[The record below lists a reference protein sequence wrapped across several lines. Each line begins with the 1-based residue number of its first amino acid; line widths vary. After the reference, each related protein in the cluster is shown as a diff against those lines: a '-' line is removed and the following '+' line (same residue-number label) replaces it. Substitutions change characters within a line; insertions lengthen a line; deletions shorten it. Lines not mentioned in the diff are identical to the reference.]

1 MEELITD
8 NSAPVETPA
17 QEPVTTTQEQE
28 TSSDNSEPTEDNADT
43 GAESDLEELDY
54 NGNRYKVPK
63 ELAPLIAKADSMQ
76 ADYTRKTQEAA
87 EMRRAAEARFAE
99 VQNEAEI
106 NHEMIN
112 EISQLNSV
120 TSRLSQY
127 QSVNWQQWQAQD
139 PQAAQA
145 GMAEMMQLQNAHN
158 ELRGNVDSRRAEIA
172 ANRERQSAT
181 VISQAIEALSKP
193 DPDKGWS
200 GKFDAATKDTL
211 TKFGKDLGYTD
222 EELAGTNHPLMIK
235 TLNLARIGYESL
247 KKQRGSIAPPKT
259 VANPVPTL
267 GASRSSPSVDPEKMT
282 QAQYNKWRADKSSKR
297 A

>member
-8 NSAPVETPA
+8 NSVPVETPA

-28 TSSDNSEPTEDNADT
+28 NALDNNDPSEDNVET

-54 NGNRYKVPK
+54 NGNKYKVPK

-99 VQNEAEI
+99 VQHEAEI
-106 NHEMIN
+106 NHEMID
-112 EISQLNSV
+112 EISQLNTV
-120 TSRLSQY
+120 ASRLSQY
-127 QSVNWQQWQAQD
+127 QAVNWQQWQAQD

-158 ELRGNVDSRRAEIA
+158 ALRGNVEGRRMEIA
-172 ANRERQSAT
+172 ANRERQSASE
-181 VISQAIEALSKP
+181 ISQAIEVLNKP
-193 DPDKGWS
+193 DPDKGWA
-200 GKFDAATKDTL
+200 GKFDQATQSTL
-211 TKFGKDLGYTD
+211 TKFGRELGYTE
-222 EELAGTNHPLMIK
+222 EELSGTNHPLMIK
-235 TLNLARIGYESL
+235 TLNLARIGYEAL
-247 KKQRGSIAPPKT
+247 KKQRGFAPTKT

-267 GASRSSPSVDPEKMT
+267 GASRSSPAVDPEKMT
-282 QAQYNKWRADKSSKR
+282 QKQYNKWMADRTSKR